1 MGLAGEEGAC
11 RGSWYMVSTHLLATK
26 CGHRPLCAWT
36 KIPHQGLKRDLPG
49 VLQ

>member
-11 RGSWYMVSTHLLATK
+11 CGSWYMVSTHLLAAN

-36 KIPHQGLKRDLPG
+36 KIPRQSLKRDLPG